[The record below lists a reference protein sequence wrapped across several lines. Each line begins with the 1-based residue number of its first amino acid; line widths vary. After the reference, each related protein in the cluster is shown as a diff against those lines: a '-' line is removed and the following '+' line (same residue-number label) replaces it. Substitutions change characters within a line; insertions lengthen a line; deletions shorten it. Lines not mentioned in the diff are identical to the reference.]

1 MSERDVKRVLQER
14 AREMARP
21 SVSRTQGESRMS
33 LLEFRLGPES
43 YAVDARHV
51 REVVPTTFMAPLPAV
66 PPFIL
71 GIVSVRGLIWSVM
84 DLRVFFSIP
93 RRGISDHP
101 RAILVEAGGLR
112 WGILADSRLR
122 MLHLDSLRPPP
133 EVTERIPRNVVRG
146 TTEDLAVVLDLEVLA
161 RDPRMIVQEDL
172 E

>member
-1 MSERDVKRVLQER
+1 MSDPRDRILVER
-14 AREMARP
+14 ARALARP
-21 SVSRTQGESRMS
+21 AAQREEAEGRLS
-33 LLEFRLGPES
+33 LLEFRLGPEA
-43 YAVDARHV
+43 YCIDARHV
-51 REVVPTTFMAPLPAV
+51 REVVPTTSLAPLPAV

-71 GIVSVRGLIWSVM
+71 GILSVRGLIWSVM
-84 DLRVFFSIP
+84 DLRLFFSLP

-122 MLHLDSLRPPP
+122 MLHPDSLRPPP

-161 RDPRMIVQEDL
+161 RDPRMIVGEDL

>member
-1 MSERDVKRVLQER
+1 MSETPEAILRKR
-14 AREMARP
+14 ARELARP
-21 SVSRTQGESRMS
+21 VTQLQGGERRLS
-33 LLEFRLGPES
+33 LLEFRLGPEA
-43 YAVDARHV
+43 YAIEARHV
-51 REVVPTTFMAPLPAV
+51 REVVPTNFLAPLPGV
-66 PPFIL
+66 PPFVL

-93 RRGISDHP
+93 KRGISDHP

-122 MLHLDSLRPPP
+122 MLYVDSLRPPP

-146 TTEDLAVVLDLEVLA
+146 TTDDLAVVLDLEVLA

>member
-1 MSERDVKRVLQER
+1 MSETPEAILQKR
-14 AREMARP
+14 ARKLARP
-21 SVSRTQGESRMS
+21 VAQLQGGEKRLS
-33 LLEFRLGPES
+33 LLEFRLGPEA
-43 YAVDARHV
+43 YAIEARHV
-51 REVVPTTFMAPLPAV
+51 REVVPTNFLAPLPGV
-66 PPFIL
+66 PPFVL

-93 RRGISDHP
+93 KRGISDHP

-122 MLHLDSLRPPP
+122 MLYVDSLRPPP

-146 TTEDLAVVLDLEVLA
+146 TTDDLAVVLDLEVLA

>member
-1 MSERDVKRVLQER
+1 VTGSPEVILQRR
-14 AREMARP
+14 ARELARP
-21 SVSRTQGESRMS
+21 AARIQEGERRLS
-33 LLEFRLGPES
+33 LLEFRLGPEA
-43 YAVDARHV
+43 YAIEARHV
-51 REVVPTTFMAPLPAV
+51 REVVPTNYLAPLPGV
-66 PPFIL
+66 PPFVL

-84 DLRVFFSIP
+84 DLRLFFNIP

-122 MLHLDSLRPPP
+122 MLYVDSLRPPP

-146 TTEDLAVVLDLEVLA
+146 TTEDLAVVLDLDVLA

>member
-1 MSERDVKRVLQER
+1 MNENSQEILARRARDLARPDTSTPESERRL
-14 AREMARP
+14 
-21 SVSRTQGESRMS
+21 S
-33 LLEFRLGPES
+33 LLEFRLGPEA
-43 YAVDARHV
+43 YAIEARHV
-51 REVVPTTFMAPLPAV
+51 REVVPTTFLAPLPGV

-84 DLRVFFSIP
+84 DLRTFFNIP
-93 RRGISDHP
+93 KRGISDHP

-122 MLHLDSLRPPP
+122 MLYLDSLRPPP
-133 EVTERIPRNVVRG
+133 EVTERIPRNAVRG
-146 TTEDLAVVLDLEVLA
+146 TTDDLAVVLDLEVLA